1 MEDIM
6 KKCAIMLVFAYAVVT
21 FLTVT
26 PLAAGFLNADG
37 VKNILVNKIWVE
49 KGKGPFS
56 ETFYEWKE
64 DGSVCVRLFEKIG
77 SCDYVGHWELE
88 ANRVCYI
95 LERRASKSGT
105 KSKCARISKSTTGPH
120 THEALDDNNV
130 TVFKFT
136 VAK

>member
-1 MEDIM
+1 M
-6 KKCAIMLVFAYAVVT
+6 KKCTIMLVFAYAVVT

-56 ETFYEWKE
+56 ETFYEWKQ
-64 DGSVCVRLFEKIG
+64 DGAVCVRLFEKTG
-77 SCDYVGHWELE
+77 SCDYVGNWELK
-88 ANRVCYI
+88 ADRVCYI
-95 LERRASKSGT
+95 LERRASQSGT
-105 KSKCARISKSTTGPH
+105 KSQCVRISKSTTGPH